1 MNRSSRRATDSRCR
15 QWVRRLGRDRR
26 GVSALEFALILPIL
40 ALFYAGA
47 IELSLGMMADRKVS
61 TTASTIGDLVSRGRS
76 VTNCDVSDI
85 FAAAD
90 LLMEPFGTDTMRLR
104 VTSVVPPEDD
114 EDEDED
120 EDDSDDGLTAGIVD
134 WSFAN
139 PDWAPRAEGSEVT
152 LPEDVLVN
160 GRSVIMAEVR
170 YGFVS
175 PIGKIMDGEINM
187 QEVHYLRP
195 RRVSEIPFLSES
207 CS

>member
-1 MNRSSRRATDSRCR
+1 MNRSSRRAAAALC
-15 QWVRRLGRDRR
+15 RRLRRDRR

-61 TTASTIGDLVSRGRS
+61 ATASTIGDLVSRGRS
-76 VTNCDVSDI
+76 ITNCDVSDI
-85 FAAAD
+85 FTAAD
-90 LLMEPFGTDTMRLR
+90 LLMEPFGTGDMQLR
-104 VTSVVPPEDD
+104 VTSVVPPD
-114 EDEDED
+114 EDEDD
-120 EDDSDDGLTAGIVD
+120 EDDSDDGLTAGVVD

-187 QEVHYLRP
+187 QEVYYLRP
-195 RRVSEIPFLSES
+195 RRVSEIPFISQS